1 MAVEVVPQEFT
12 FVLFDAAT
20 IERAMSGLLERLGLG
35 DRDVRVEVDETSPI
49 ARVQV
54 RPGDP
59 IVVMAE
65 SGAFE
70 DARRPRELSELA
82 VVTASGRMLLRLR
95 DREAPGF
102 ENAPA
107 DDDLTLSEAAAW
119 DVASIARLERLGYAM
134 NRQRWLYNFRNRHGF
149 TDVADRVFDELWAGE
164 VTSWAELSEQSELAL
179 SAKTPA

>member
-12 FVLFDAAT
+12 FVLFDAAA
-20 IERAMSGLLERLGLG
+20 IEQAVTGLLDRIGLA
-35 DRDVRVEVDETSPI
+35 DRSVRVEVDETSPI
-49 ARVQV
+49 ARVQA

-82 VVTASGRMLLRLR
+82 VVTAAGRMLFRLR
-95 DREAPGF
+95 DREGAGF
-102 ENAPA
+102 EDAPA
-107 DDDLTLSEAAAW
+107 DDDLTLAQAAAW
-119 DVASIARLERLGYAM
+119 DVVSIARLERLGYDM

-149 TDVADRVFDELWAGE
+149 TDIADRVFDELWGDG

-179 SAKTPA
+179 ASKTPA